1 MIRLKLLKLPET
13 AEIRFVDSVGDVCE
27 LRLDF
32 EGKTAQ
38 YAGYKEWKGSKT
50 VLPMYKA
57 VSGAE
62 QTQAG
67 FNIAPETLP
76 HRCGDFAIA
85 NVRYPQKTFKVR
97 VLICCF
103 EKNDCTIIDTE
114 IAETGTLLTN
124 RKSFVPQ
131 KIKLT
136 GAIFNEKLFDAEL

>member
-27 LRLDF
+27 LKLDF

-38 YAGYKEWKGSKT
+38 YAGYKEWKRSKT

-114 IAETGTLLTN
+114 IAETRTLLTN

>member
-27 LRLDF
+27 LKLDF

-38 YAGYKEWKGSKT
+38 YAGYKEWERSKT

-85 NVRYPQKTFKVR
+85 NVRYPQKRLKYGFLFA
-97 VLICCF
+97 VLRKMIAQF
-103 EKNDCTIIDTE
+103 E

>member
-27 LRLDF
+27 LKLDF

-38 YAGYKEWKGSKT
+38 YAGYKEWERSKT

-85 NVRYPQKTFKVR
+85 NVRYPQKRLKYGFLFA
-97 VLICCF
+97 VLR
-103 EKNDCTIIDTE
+103 KM
-114 IAETGTLLTN
+114 IAQLLIP
-124 RKSFVPQ
+124 K
-131 KIKLT
+131 
-136 GAIFNEKLFDAEL
+136 

>member
-27 LRLDF
+27 LKLDF

-38 YAGYKEWKGSKT
+38 YAGYKEWKRSKT

-103 EKNDCTIIDTE
+103 GKNDCTIRNSRNQNT
-114 IAETGTLLTN
+114 
-124 RKSFVPQ
+124 
-131 KIKLT
+131 
-136 GAIFNEKLFDAEL
+136 FDQ

>member
-27 LRLDF
+27 LKLDF

-38 YAGYKEWKGSKT
+38 YAGYKEWKRSKR

-57 VSGAE
+57 VRGAE

-67 FNIAPETLP
+67 FNIALETLP

-85 NVRYPQKTFKVR
+85 NVRYPQKRLKYGFLFA
-97 VLICCF
+97 VLR
-103 EKNDCTIIDTE
+103 KM
-114 IAETGTLLTN
+114 IAQLLIP
-124 RKSFVPQ
+124 K
-131 KIKLT
+131 
-136 GAIFNEKLFDAEL
+136 